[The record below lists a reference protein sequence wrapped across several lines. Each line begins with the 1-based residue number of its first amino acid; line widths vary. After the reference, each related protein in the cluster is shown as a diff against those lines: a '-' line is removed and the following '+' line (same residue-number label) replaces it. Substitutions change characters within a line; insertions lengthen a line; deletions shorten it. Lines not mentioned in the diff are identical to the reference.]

1 MLLENLFAEYL
12 LECQIRKFT
21 PKTIKGYRNC
31 IELLVRYCKEKHS
44 ITKVKEVSHLHI
56 RMFFKELIETN
67 HKESYINTL
76 LKSYRAFFKY
86 AIAEEYIDVNPCD
99 KVRWVREE
107 TPIIE
112 TFTDKEVKGLIKAYN
127 DYDYLSVRNKTII
140 CMLVDTGIRCNEM
153 CILPTEAVKE
163 DVISI
168 FGKGKKYRQVA
179 LSPYLEKML
188 LRYQKCKEAYFK
200 YKNVPDNLFLSRTGR
215 PLTVEAVE
223 RIVRTAGET
232 ANVRSEIRCSPHTCR
247 HYFAQS
253 QLRNGMDVYSL
264 SRVMGHN
271 SISITQRYLNSL
283 NDSAIVEKSVSASPL
298 MSIM

>member
-1 MLLENLFAEYL
+1 MLLENLFTEYL

-44 ITKVKEVSHLHI
+44 ITKVKEVSHLHT
-56 RMFFKELIETN
+56 RMFFKELAETN

-76 LKSYRAFFKY
+76 LKAYRAFFRY
-86 AIAEEYIDVNPCD
+86 ALNEGYIDVSPCD
-99 KVRWVREE
+99 KVRWAREE

-112 TFTDKEVKGLIKAYN
+112 TFTDKEAKELIRAYS
-127 DYDYLSVRNKTII
+127 DYDYLSVRNKTIL
-140 CMLVDTGIRCNEM
+140 CMLIDTGIRCNEL
-153 CILPTEAVKE
+153 CILPTAAIQEN
-163 DVISI
+163 VISI

-179 LSPYLEKML
+179 LSPCLEKML
-188 LRYQKCKEAYFK
+188 LRYQKCKEAYFR
-200 YKNVPDNLFLSRTGR
+200 YKNIPDNLFLSRTGK

-264 SRVMGHN
+264 SRIMGHN

-298 MSIM
+298 MNIM